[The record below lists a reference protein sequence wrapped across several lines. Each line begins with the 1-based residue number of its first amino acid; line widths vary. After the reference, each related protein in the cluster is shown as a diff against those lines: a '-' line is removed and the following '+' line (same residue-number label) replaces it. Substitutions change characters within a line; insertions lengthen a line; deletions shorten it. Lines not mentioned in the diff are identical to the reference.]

1 MAQIREELVLA
12 DQFSAAFTKYISGA
26 ESAAKSTKELRE
38 ISQRASAQNKILSA
52 SLSAQASAARTAA
65 AQNRSVAAEAKAAA
79 AADNAAAAATR
90 RRMAEMR
97 LQEAETQKLA
107 SSTSGLTQ
115 TIRNLAGAYL
125 GLQGLK
131 GLVGLSDELVS
142 TTARLDMMN
151 DGLQSTVQL
160 NNMIF
165 QSAMRARGVY
175 TETAAFVAKLG
186 NLAGNAFS
194 SNAELI
200 AFAEQINKQIVLS
213 GASTTEASAAML
225 QLTQGLSSGA
235 LRGEELN
242 SVLEQTPMIAKT
254 IADYMGVTTGQ
265 MRELAGEGQVTAE
278 VVKNAMLAASDET
291 NAKFAEMPMTWSQV
305 WTQAQNIATRALQ
318 PVLSAINWL
327 ANNIQIIGPLVLGAA
342 GAFAVFQIAA
352 NWTNIAAAATTAYN
366 FVVGLL
372 SLAYGVLT
380 GNTAAASAAT
390 LMFNSA
396 LLASPI
402 TWVIIGIMLVIA
414 AIYALVAAFNKA
426 TGASVSATG
435 IIFGAFYAMG
445 AAIMNMTI
453 IPLQRTFA
461 AFANFIGNL
470 FNNPVAAIKVL
481 FYDMALTVIG
491 YIRSVIQGLEDLV
504 NLIPF
509 VEVNMSSG
517 IDKIYNSI
525 TGAKTKAKS
534 SGYKEYVKPWEYK
547 DLSASFSAGY
557 QKGSN
562 FSISDLFGMGDLG
575 DLGDLSGMSA
585 NIPAY
590 SGATSLEDL
599 ASKAGSTAANTGSTA
614 ASAKNIEK
622 SVNMAKED
630 IKSLVDV
637 AERRYVNRINLT
649 AQTPVITVNGQNT
662 GNTAA
667 DRQNLANAIRD
678 ILIEQMAAGS
688 VRSTARPVI
697 G

>member
-79 AADNAAAAATR
+79 AADNAAAAAAR

-115 TIRNLAGAYL
+115 TIRNLAGGYL

-131 GLVGLSDELVS
+131 GLVGMSDAITS
-142 TTARLDMMN
+142 TTARLKMMTGSLKEAN
-151 DGLQSTVQL
+151 QL

-165 QSAMRARGVY
+165 QSAMRARGSY
-175 TETAAFVAKLG
+175 METAAFVAKLG
-186 NLAGNAFS
+186 NLAGDAFD

-200 AFAEQINKQIVLS
+200 AFAEQINKQIALS
-213 GASTTEASAAML
+213 GANATEASAAML

-278 VVKNAMLAASDET
+278 VVKNAMLDAAGKT
-291 NAKFAEMPMTWSQV
+291 NEAFKDMPMTWSQV

-318 PVLSAINWL
+318 PILSTINWL

-342 GAFAVFQIAA
+342 GAFAVYAA
-352 NWTNIAAAATTAYN
+352 VTHGAAAALKVAEAAQMAFN
-366 FVVGLL
+366 AVMSMNPIGLIIVG
-372 SLAYGVLT
+372 
-380 GNTAAASAAT
+380 
-390 LMFNSA
+390 
-396 LLASPI
+396 
-402 TWVIIGIMLVIA
+402 IIILIA
-414 AIYALVAAFNKA
+414 AIYAVVGIVNKA
-426 TGASVSATG
+426 TEASVSATG
-435 IIFGAFYAMG
+435 IIVGAVYWMASLVLNTGIGLLNALIQAVWSIFVKPFSGVIEWVVNVASGGFDNFLDAGLNALGKLISAFLEFGKIATKIIDAVFGSKLTKKISSLQNKVESWGKNSKAKTWKVE
-445 AAIMNMTI
+445 APTI
-453 IPLQRTFA
+453 NYR
-461 AFANFIGNL
+461 
-470 FNNPVAAIKVL
+470 
-481 FYDMALTVIG
+481 
-491 YIRSVIQGLEDLV
+491 EDL
-504 NLIPF
+504 
-509 VEVNMSSG
+509 S
-517 IDKIYNSI
+517 D
-525 TGAKTKAKS
+525 
-534 SGYKEYVKPWEYK
+534 
-547 DLSASFSAGY
+547 SFSRGY
-557 QKGSN
+557 TIGSN

-575 DLGDLSGMSA
+575 DLGDLSGMPA

-590 SGATSLEDL
+590 SGAPSLEDL

-630 IKSLVDV
+630 IKSLVGV

>member
-79 AADNAAAAATR
+79 AADNAAAAAAR

-115 TIRNLAGAYL
+115 TIRNLAGSYL

-131 GLVGLSDELVS
+131 GVVGMSDAITS
-142 TTARLDMMN
+142 TTARLKMMTGSLKEAN
-151 DGLQSTVQL
+151 QL

-165 QSAMRARGVY
+165 QSAMRARGSY
-175 TETAAFVAKLG
+175 METAAFVAKLG
-186 NLAGNAFS
+186 NLAGDAFS

-278 VVKNAMLAASDET
+278 VVKNAMLDAAGKT
-291 NAKFAEMPMTWSQV
+291 NEAFKDMPMTWSQV

-318 PVLSAINWL
+318 PILSTINWL
-327 ANNIQIIGPLVLGAA
+327 ANNIQIIGPIVLGAA
-342 GAFAVFQIAA
+342 GAFAVYAA
-352 NWTNIAAAATTAYN
+352 VTHGAAAALKVAEAAQTA
-366 FVVGLL
+366 
-372 SLAYGVLT
+372 
-380 GNTAAASAAT
+380 
-390 LMFNSA
+390 FNAVMSMN
-396 LLASPI
+396 PI
-402 TWVIIGIMLVIA
+402 GIIIIGIVILIA
-414 AIYALVAAFNKA
+414 AIYAVVGIVNKA
-426 TGASVSATG
+426 TKASVSATG
-435 IIFGAFYAMG
+435 IIVGAVYWMASLVLNTGIGLLNALIQAVWSIFVKPFSGVIEWVVNVASGGFDNFLDAGLNALGKLISAFLEFGKIATKIIDAVFGSKLTKKISSLQNKVESWGKNSKAKTWKVE
-445 AAIMNMTI
+445 APTI
-453 IPLQRTFA
+453 NYR
-461 AFANFIGNL
+461 
-470 FNNPVAAIKVL
+470 
-481 FYDMALTVIG
+481 
-491 YIRSVIQGLEDLV
+491 EDL
-504 NLIPF
+504 
-509 VEVNMSSG
+509 S
-517 IDKIYNSI
+517 D
-525 TGAKTKAKS
+525 
-534 SGYKEYVKPWEYK
+534 
-547 DLSASFSAGY
+547 SFSRGY
-557 QKGSN
+557 TIGSN
-562 FSISDLFGMGDLG
+562 FSISDLFGMGDVG

>member
-79 AADNAAAAATR
+79 AADNAAAAAAR

-186 NLAGNAFS
+186 NLAGDAFD

-342 GAFAVFQIAA
+342 GAFAVYATA
-352 NWTNIAAAATTAYN
+352 TYGAAAAIKIATMAQ
-366 FVVGLL
+366 
-372 SLAYGVLT
+372 
-380 GNTAAASAAT
+380 AA
-390 LMFNSA
+390 FNAVMSMN
-396 LLASPI
+396 PI
-402 TWVIIGIMLVIA
+402 GIIIIGIVILIA
-414 AIYALVAAFNKA
+414 AIYAVVGIVNKA
-426 TGASVSATG
+426 TKASVSATG
-435 IIFGAFYAMG
+435 IIVGAVYWMASLVLNTGIGLLNALIQAVWSIFVKPFSGVIEWVVNVASGGFDNFLDAGLNALGKLISAFLEFGKIATKIIDAVFGSKLTKKISSLQNKVESWGKNSKAKTWKVE
-445 AAIMNMTI
+445 APTI
-453 IPLQRTFA
+453 NYR
-461 AFANFIGNL
+461 
-470 FNNPVAAIKVL
+470 
-481 FYDMALTVIG
+481 
-491 YIRSVIQGLEDLV
+491 EDL
-504 NLIPF
+504 
-509 VEVNMSSG
+509 S
-517 IDKIYNSI
+517 D
-525 TGAKTKAKS
+525 
-534 SGYKEYVKPWEYK
+534 
-547 DLSASFSAGY
+547 SFSRGY
-557 QKGSN
+557 TIGSN

-590 SGATSLEDL
+590 SGVTSLEDL

-688 VRSTARPVI
+688 VRGAARPVI

>member
-79 AADNAAAAATR
+79 AADNAAAAAAR

-342 GAFAVFQIAA
+342 GAFAVYAA
-352 NWTNIAAAATTAYN
+352 VTHGAAAALKVAEAAQMAFN
-366 FVVGLL
+366 AVMSMNPIGLIIVG
-372 SLAYGVLT
+372 
-380 GNTAAASAAT
+380 
-390 LMFNSA
+390 
-396 LLASPI
+396 I
-402 TWVIIGIMLVIA
+402 VILIA
-414 AIYALVAAFNKA
+414 AIYAVVGIVNKA
-426 TGASVSATG
+426 TEASVSATG
-435 IIFGAFYAMG
+435 IIVGAVYWMASLVLNTGIGLLNALIQAVWSIFVKPFSGVIEWVVNVASGGFDNFLDAGVNALGKLISAFLEFGKIATKIIDAVFGSKLTKKISSLQNKVESWGKNSKAKTWKVE
-445 AAIMNMTI
+445 APTI
-453 IPLQRTFA
+453 NYR
-461 AFANFIGNL
+461 
-470 FNNPVAAIKVL
+470 
-481 FYDMALTVIG
+481 
-491 YIRSVIQGLEDLV
+491 EDL
-504 NLIPF
+504 
-509 VEVNMSSG
+509 S
-517 IDKIYNSI
+517 D
-525 TGAKTKAKS
+525 
-534 SGYKEYVKPWEYK
+534 
-547 DLSASFSAGY
+547 SFSRGY
-557 QKGSN
+557 TIGSN

-575 DLGDLSGMSA
+575 DLGDLSGMPA

-590 SGATSLEDL
+590 SGATSLEDM